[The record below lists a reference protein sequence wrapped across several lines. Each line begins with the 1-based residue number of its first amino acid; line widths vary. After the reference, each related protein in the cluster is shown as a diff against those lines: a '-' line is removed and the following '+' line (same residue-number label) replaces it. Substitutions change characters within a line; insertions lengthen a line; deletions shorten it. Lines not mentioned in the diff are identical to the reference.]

1 MDATKKI
8 KYKVV
13 GKKIEAPKV
22 ATLLLS
28 SSPDLPPYCP
38 GQFIDIYF
46 PEFGFS
52 QGKSYS
58 ISSAPSEDKFSIT
71 IKAIGE
77 FSNRL
82 FKLKESDIVTRSLP
96 YGFFYSDLENTHLVM
111 LAGGIGIAPFRA
123 TIMEYLMK
131 NSKINKRKISLFYS
145 SRTEE
150 DIIFK
155 NEINLWRAGHPNLR
169 IKHFIT
175 REKKVAKDK
184 EQGRITAKHI
194 LKEISALENSLENI
208 EFLICGSIAFV
219 RDMRKSLRAEGVPE
233 NLIYTEAF
241 FSH

>member
-1 MDATKKI
+1 MDAIKKI

-13 GKKIEAPKV
+13 GKKIEAPNV

-28 SSPDLPPYCP
+28 SSSGLPPYCP
-38 GQFIDIYF
+38 GQFIDVYF
-46 PEFGFS
+46 PEFGLF

-58 ISSAPSEDKFSIT
+58 ISSAPSEKKFSIT
-71 IKAIGE
+71 VKAIGE

-82 FKLKESDIVTRSLP
+82 FKLKEDDAITGSEP
-96 YGFFYSDLENTHLVM
+96 YGFFFSDLENTHLIM

-123 TIMEYLMK
+123 TIMVHLMQ
-131 NSKINKRKISLFYS
+131 NSKRKISLFYS
-145 SRTEE
+145 SRSED

-155 NEINLWRAGHPNLR
+155 NELNLWRTGHPNLK

-175 REKKVAKDK
+175 RQTKITPDK
-184 EQGRITAKHI
+184 IQGRITAKCI
-194 LKEISALENSLENI
+194 LKEIFSLKNSLKNV

-219 RDMRKSLRAEGVPE
+219 RDMRKGLRALGVSE
-233 NLIYTEAF
+233 EVVYTEAF

>member
-1 MDATKKI
+1 MKQEETKKI

-13 GKKIEAPKV
+13 SKKIETPNV
-22 ATLLLS
+22 ATLSLS
-28 SSPDLPPYCP
+28 TTSRLPSYCP

-58 ISSAPSEDKFSIT
+58 ISSAPREKKFSIT
-71 IKAIGE
+71 VKKIGE
-77 FSNRL
+77 FSSRL
-82 FKLKESDIVTRSLP
+82 FKLKEGAIITGSLP

-123 TIMEYLMK
+123 TIMEHLMK
-131 NSKINKRKISLFYS
+131 NSGRKISLFYS
-145 SRTEE
+145 SRTED

-155 NEINLWRAGHPNLR
+155 NELDSWQIRHPHLK

-175 REKKVAKDK
+175 RQAKIHPEKIK
-184 EQGRITAKHI
+184 GRITAERV
-194 LKEISALENSLENI
+194 LKEISLLSKSLANV

-219 RDMRKSLRAEGVPE
+219 RDMRKGLRAKGVPE